1 MNQTEDFKKS
11 KNYFR
16 SISKDKYILA
26 GIISFLIFALGLTLG
41 LILEDQRYDWA
52 EEISQNQELNYM
64 SLQLQYLFLNNFE
77 DEGNCAILLTTL
89 QDTID
94 DLSGSLSKVI
104 DYEKQNSLSEDN
116 YKNIARRYT
125 LDNLRYWLLAN
136 QAKKSCDLD
145 MISIIYF
152 YSDECPSCPNQGTIL
167 TYFKKSL
174 GDKLLVFPINLDQR
188 EEEPMIKI
196 MMSLY
201 NVTKYPTIVIEGQ
214 KYEGVIKKNNLQEII
229 CENLIDEDICNK
241 SETNN

>member
-1 MNQTEDFKKS
+1 MNQDEKQNKPS
-11 KNYFR
+11 NYFR
-16 SISKDKYILA
+16 SISKEKYILA
-26 GIISFLIFALGLTLG
+26 GIISFLIFSLGLTLG

-64 SLQLQYLFLNNFE
+64 SLQLQYLFLNTFE

-116 YKNIARRYT
+116 YNHIARRYT

-136 QAKKSCDLD
+136 QAKESCNLD
-145 MISIIYF
+145 MVSIIYF
-152 YSDECPSCPNQGTIL
+152 YSDDCPSCPNQGTIL

-188 EEEPMIKI
+188 KEEPMIEV

-214 KYEGVIKKNNLQEII
+214 KYEGVIKKNKLQKII
-229 CENLIDEDICNK
+229 CETIDDEEMCNNL
-241 SETNN
+241 ET